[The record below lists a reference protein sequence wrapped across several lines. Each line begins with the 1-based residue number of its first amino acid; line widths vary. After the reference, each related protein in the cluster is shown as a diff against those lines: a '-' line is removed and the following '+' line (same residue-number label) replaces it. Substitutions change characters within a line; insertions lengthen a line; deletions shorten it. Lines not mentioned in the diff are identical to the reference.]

1 MEHCELG
8 IVLAQLAARPLLH
21 WETTLLAAQLERALA
36 AKPDIPAI
44 QRLLLDFEKADAVP
58 HGRQRCQAS
67 VDAAKALLQ
76 KHQEDQV
83 QDTKNGLSQA
93 LKALQDASDPA
104 WKANLKNWDECLRV
118 GSAELLPAE
127 APLYKRLETLSRDV
141 NVYKKKIL
149 EQPDLYANDGKVLL
163 KQAEETF
170 HAARVKSTESFF
182 LEAILFLKP
191 DKAKSKISKRAEQ
204 LKNCN
209 AVLPLIWE
217 KARSICPELPCQ
229 SSSAEKLRP
238 ASLLHAWSVT

>member
-1 MEHCELG
+1 MN
-8 IVLAQLAARPLLH
+8 
-21 WETTLLAAQLERALA
+21 
-36 AKPDIPAI
+36 
-44 QRLLLDFEKADAVP
+44 
-58 HGRQRCQAS
+58 
-67 VDAAKALLQ
+67 LQ
-76 KHQEDQV
+76 QPR
-83 QDTKNGLSQA
+83 
-93 LKALQDASDPA
+93 SDPA
-104 WKANLKNWDECLRV
+104 WKANLKNWDECLRQ
-118 GSAELLPAE
+118 GAAELLPAE
-127 APLYKRLETLSRDV
+127 APLYKRLETLSKDV

-182 LEAILFLKP
+182 LEAILYLKP